1 MPRLSASLAAA
12 LLFASAATTAHAD
25 CLTATDLDT
34 GIEVL
39 FSNSDTTVIYRL
51 PDGRIIWQETYAA
64 AGFSAQFEGRFGI
77 YPENGYWTVRA
88 GEPDATSRFERR
100 YAIDHAALPV
110 PDPAGGEL
118 ATTFT
123 EATGDL
129 SPDNWTNSDLT
140 LAWAPA
146 PPLVLGDCTYDVIG
160 QEFRI
165 DWTDGSGGGSTAWN
179 MYLPAIGVGFIV
191 AAQSHGGELIA
202 AAPVA
207 ITRLDGL

>member
-1 MPRLSASLAAA
+1 MFRHAARLVLTTLILPATGQAA
-12 LLFASAATTAHAD
+12 
-25 CLTATDLDT
+25 CLTASDLDT

-39 FSNSDTTVIYRL
+39 FSNSDRTVIFRL
-51 PDGRIIWQETYAA
+51 PEGRTVWEETYAA
-64 AGFSAQFEGRFGI
+64 AGYAARFEGYLGL
-77 YPENGYWTVRA
+77 YPDSGFWTVRS
-88 GEPDATSRFERR
+88 GEPDESSHFERR
-100 YAIDHAALPV
+100 YAGDAIPPT
-110 PDPAGGEL
+110 PDAAGGDMV
-118 ATTFT
+118 TTFT

-129 SPDNWTNSDLT
+129 SPENWTTSDLT

-165 DWTDGSGGGSTAWN
+165 DWQDGSGGGSTAWN
-179 MYLPAIGVGFIV
+179 MYLPTLGVGFVV
-191 AAQSHGGELIA
+191 AAQSHGGNLIA